1 MHAQFNN
8 FLFPLISMNPSRQLN
23 RTDTWP
29 TLRDSGYLHICLCML
44 IESNWF
50 LTTNSPID
58 LVQDRWSQGETVYKK
73 YQLPTLTVYVQPLP
87 SQDIWFCAWR
97 RQDCVFSKSHWHG
110 NSEFL
115 WKDPHGSALW
125 TKEYLQGEGAI
136 VGWTE
141 AAEWP
146 RATVEWLTRRWKSEA
161 LGTRT
166 TVSTG
171 PP

>member
-1 MHAQFNN
+1 MQLSFSRCPELT
-8 FLFPLISMNPSRQLN
+8 FIKEFIVSITFYLFIYSFTYSKHPPIVLPLPSLFQVLPSSNQGLMISGWRGVQEMSA
-23 RTDTWP
+23 
-29 TLRDSGYLHICLCML
+29 
-44 IESNWF
+44 
-50 LTTNSPID
+50 TNS
-58 LVQDRWSQGETVYKK
+58 VY
-73 YQLPTLTVYVQPLP
+73 LQPLP
-87 SQDIWFCAWR
+87 SQGIWFCAWR